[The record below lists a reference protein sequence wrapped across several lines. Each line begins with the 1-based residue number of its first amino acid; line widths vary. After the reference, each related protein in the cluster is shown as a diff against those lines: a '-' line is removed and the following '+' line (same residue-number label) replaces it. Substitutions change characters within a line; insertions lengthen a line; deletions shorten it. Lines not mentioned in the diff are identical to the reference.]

1 MITIEFTDVFDVFHD
16 KVDAYDF
23 LDLSNDE
30 IENFE
35 KSWLRTAGSKPYV
48 RRLFSTYN
56 MDSDNETVSF
66 DMSYVIDDD
75 TDKDFVIEILA
86 LGMCVE
92 WLNPKVNSLD
102 NIFQVFGSKEEKFY
116 SQSQHLKEIR
126 ALRDSWKNEQ
136 RKLIRDRGYMY
147 NSYIEGYGD

>member
-1 MITIEFTDVFDVFHD
+1 MITIEFTDVFDVFHE
-16 KVDAYDF
+16 KIDAYDF

-66 DMSYVIDDD
+66 EMSYAIDDD
-75 TDKDFVIEILA
+75 TDRDFVIEILA
-86 LGMCVE
+86 LGMVVE
-92 WLNPKVNSLD
+92 WLNPKVTSLD
-102 NIFQVFGSKEEKFY
+102 NIFQVFGSKEEK
-116 SQSQHLKEIR
+116 
-126 ALRDSWKNEQ
+126 LRDIVSRFAVFGNNAVYSFEYAGTP
-136 RKLIRDRGYMY
+136 LEI
-147 NSYIEGYGD
+147 

>member
-16 KVDAYDF
+16 KIDAYDF
-23 LDLSNDE
+23 LDLSIGE

-48 RRLFSTYN
+48 RRLFSTYSI
-56 MDSDNETVSF
+56 DSDSATVSF
-66 DMSYVIDDD
+66 EMSYAIDDD
-75 TDKDFVIEILA
+75 TDRDFVIEILA
-86 LGMCVE
+86 LGMVVS
-92 WLNPKVNSLD
+92 WLEPKVNSLE
-102 NIFQVFGSKEEKFY
+102 NIYQVFGSKEEKFY

-126 ALRDSWKNEQ
+126 ALRDSIKNEQ

>member
-1 MITIEFTDVFDVFHD
+1 MITIEFTDVFDVFHE
-16 KVDAYDF
+16 KIDAYDF

-48 RRLFSTYN
+48 RRLFSTYSI
-56 MDSDNETVSF
+56 DSDSATVSF
-66 DMSYVIDDD
+66 EMSYAIDDD
-75 TDKDFVIEILA
+75 TDRDFVIEILA
-86 LGMCVE
+86 LGMVDS
-92 WLNPKVNSLD
+92 WLKPRVNSLE
-102 NIFQVFGSKEEKFY
+102 NIYQVFGSKEEKFY

-126 ALRDSWKNEQ
+126 ALYDSIKNEQ
-136 RKLIRDRGYMY
+136 RKLIRDRGYYY

>member
-66 DMSYVIDDD
+66 EMSYAIDDD